1 MLKTILIIEDER
13 PLVEAMSEYLTS
25 EGYKVEVALNGNMA
39 VEKTAQV
46 KPDLI
51 LLDIV
56 MPGMDGISYLKKIR
70 AGDSS
75 AKDTPV
81 IIFTNLVGEKK
92 WIEDMGLRIT
102 DYVVKANSS
111 LKDLGERLK
120 KILG

>member
-1 MLKTILIIEDER
+1 MPKTILIVEDEQ
-13 PLVEAMSEYLTS
+13 PLVEAMSEYLTT
-25 EGYKVEVALNGNMA
+25 EGYRVEVALNGNMA

-56 MPGMDGISYLKKIR
+56 MPGLDGISYLKKIR
-70 AGDSS
+70 AEDSA

-92 WIEDMGLRIT
+92 WIEDMGLKIT
-102 DYVVKANSS
+102 DYVVKSNSS

-120 KILG
+120 KILS